1 MVCDATEDAMTKPVT
16 LSKKDFDVFAIDGFG
31 PRMEAFKTV
40 LRPHL
45 VAVAERLAPAVSEV
59 AGHPL
64 YVHVA
69 KHARRT
75 VNPPA
80 ESWAAFAS
88 QPRGYK
94 KLPHFALCVS
104 RAGVHARVV
113 LKDEALDARSRLVK
127 ACSAKKLRELGPALA
142 KVRARDYSRWD
153 AVTLPDELSGE
164 ASELKDVVAHAGLKT
179 GHFSVGVFLGAKAS
193 DDDLL
198 DTFRALKG
206 LYALGLAKR

>member
-1 MVCDATEDAMTKPVT
+1 MTKPVT
-16 LSKKDFDVFAIDGFG
+16 LTRKDFEVFSIEGFA
-31 PRMEAFKTV
+31 PRMEALKAV

-45 VAVAERLAPAVSEV
+45 VSIAERLAPSVSEL
-59 AGHPL
+59 AGHAM

-104 RAGVHARVV
+104 KAGAHARVV
-113 LKDEALDARSRLVK
+113 LKDEALEARARLVRNLK
-127 ACSAKKLRELGPALA
+127 PKKLRELSPALA
-142 KVRARDYSRWD
+142 KAHARDYSRWD
-153 AVTLPDELSGE
+153 AVTLPDALTDDAAG
-164 ASELKDVVAHAGLKT
+164 LKTAAAHAALKT
-179 GHFSVGVFLGAKAS
+179 GHFDVGVFLGAKPTDA
-193 DDDLL
+193 DVL
-198 DTFRALKG
+198 DAFRALKG
-206 LYALGLAKR
+206 VYLLAVERK